1 MAVRTSVIAAVATM
15 EMVDLSIARM
25 AFPAEF
31 VHDAQKVE
39 FDVYEGGREIALK
52 GNFAKQSNIVT
63 KDGFK
68 TITVNPMQ
76 INESIVDAVAN
87 VGKKRIGETVYGTTE
102 SGISEA
108 EKRSIEDDAKG
119 YGKLKKRTQRLVKK
133 SMYDVLTTG
142 KVTVSGDGDATDEI
156 DYGLTNI
163 IVNDNATAGQYQ
175 WNDTT
180 NSNPI
185 EQLESES
192 EELGQYAVDT
202 YVFGS
207 EAKKAFM
214 AHPKVLTI
222 DNTTTGKKANFIQAS
237 KEERMARSSE
247 YMIFLGTTT
256 GDYGKAVDIYYEYEQ
271 YVNASGTATDYL
283 NKNYVVGFKMGN
295 EDNGQVQYGG
305 IPVAMEG
312 GAEPELDFFVG
323 KEWMDGEI
331 KKDPA
336 GIKRYYRTSPL
347 PTMNQPKAFISI
359 KATLIA

>member
-1 MAVRTSVIAAVATM
+1 MSVRKSVIAAVATM
-15 EMVDLSIARM
+15 ETVDLSIMRM
-25 AFPAEF
+25 AFPASF
-31 VHDAQKVE
+31 THNAQKVE

-52 GNFAKQSNIVT
+52 GNFAKEANIVG

-68 TITVNPMQ
+68 TVTVNPMQ
-76 INESIVDAVAN
+76 VNESIVDAVVN
-87 VGKKRIGETVYGTTE
+87 INKKRIGETEYGTTE
-102 SGISEA
+102 SNMSDA
-108 EKRSIEDDAKG
+108 EKMAIEEDAKG
-119 YGKLKKRTQRLVKK
+119 YGKLKKRSQRLIKK

-142 KVTVSGDGDATDEI
+142 KVVVSGEGDANDEI

-185 EQLESES
+185 EQLEAEA
-192 EELGQYAVDT
+192 EDMGQYAVDT
-202 YVFGS
+202 YVLGV

-214 AHPKVLTI
+214 SHPLVRTI

-237 KEERMARSSE
+237 KEERTSKSTK

-271 YVNASGTATDYL
+271 YVNASNIKTNYL
-283 NKNYVVGFKMGN
+283 DKNYAVGFANGN
-295 EDNGQVQYGG
+295 EENGQVQYGN
-305 IPVAMEG
+305 IPVAMGDGESATLETVEG
-312 GAEPELDFFVG
+312 M
-323 KEWMDGEI
+323 EWIDGEI

-336 GIKRYYRTSPL
+336 GVKRYYRSSPL
-347 PTMNQPKAFISI
+347 PTMNQPKSFISI